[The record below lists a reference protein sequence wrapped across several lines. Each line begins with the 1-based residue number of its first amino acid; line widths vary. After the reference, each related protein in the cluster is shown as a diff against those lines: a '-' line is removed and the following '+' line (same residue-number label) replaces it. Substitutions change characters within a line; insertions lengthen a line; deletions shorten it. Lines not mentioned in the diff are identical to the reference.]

1 MVNATRK
8 AEAVEQGEAACQH
21 HDEMI
26 EAIETHDPNRAEAVV
41 RAHFDLSR
49 RNMAEFA
56 APEGMNL
63 APM

>member
-1 MVNATRK
+1 
-8 AEAVEQGEAACQH
+8 
-21 HDEMI
+21 MI
-26 EAIETHDPNRAEAVV
+26 EAIETHYPNRAEAVV